1 VPLPNPKSRLNTV
14 LSTADPEGKGF
25 RGLMRGDVMEKAE
38 MIRRYLRDKGQLIMP
53 GVYDALSAKIACRAG
68 FEVVFIT
75 GYSLSA
81 TLLGEPDFGVLTQT
95 EMLAATQRICSV
107 ADVPVIVDADTGY
120 GNAINVIRTV
130 QELIRAGAAGMFLE
144 DQVWPKRCGHM
155 KGKQVIPLEEY
166 LKKLR
171 AAVETRGNSDFYI
184 VARTDARQALG
195 LDDAISRGK
204 AFKAAGAD
212 AVFIEAPETKE
223 EMIEISRHVA
233 GPLVANMLERGVTP
247 ILGPQELKEL
257 GFALVVWPLAP
268 VYSVAQSLTDVYST
282 LRRDGST
289 KAILHKLM
297 PFDEFNK
304 IVGLDEKYALD
315 GRFRS

>member
-1 VPLPNPKSRLNTV
+1 
-14 LSTADPEGKGF
+14 
-25 RGLMRGDVMEKAE
+25 MEKAK
-38 MIRRYLRDKGQLIMP
+38 LVRDALARHGQLIMP
-53 GVYDALSAKIACRAG
+53 GVYDALSAKIATRSG
-68 FEVVFIT
+68 FEVIFIT

-95 EMLAATQRICSV
+95 EVVSAAQRVCSV
-107 ADVPVIVDADTGY
+107 VDTPVIVDADTGY

-130 QELIRAGAAGMFLE
+130 EDLLRAGAAGMFLE

-155 KGKQVIPLEEY
+155 KGKQVIALDEQ

-171 AAVETRGNSDFYI
+171 AAVEAKGDQDFFI
-184 VARTDARQALG
+184 VARTDSRQALG
-195 LDDAISRGK
+195 LAEAIERGR

-212 AVFIEAPETKE
+212 AIFIEAPESKE
-223 EMIEISRHVA
+223 EMAEIAKNVP

-247 ILGPQELKEL
+247 LMGPKEL
-257 GFALVVWPLAP
+257 LDLGFQLIVWPLAP
-268 VYSVAQSLTDVYST
+268 LYSVAKSLTEVYTT

-289 KAILHKLM
+289 LKILDRLM
-297 PFDEFNK
+297 PFDEFNA

-315 GRFRS
+315 AKYRS

>member
-1 VPLPNPKSRLNTV
+1 
-14 LSTADPEGKGF
+14 
-25 RGLMRGDVMEKAE
+25 MEKAKL
-38 MIRRYLRDKGQLIMP
+38 IRQALAQRGQLIMP
-53 GVYDALSAKIACRAG
+53 GVYDALSAKIAARTG

-95 EMLAATQRICSV
+95 EVVGAAQRICSV
-107 ADVPVIVDADTGY
+107 VNAPVIVDADTGY

-130 QELIRAGAAGMFLE
+130 EDLLRAGAAGMFLE

-155 KGKQVIPLEEY
+155 KGKQVIPLDEQ

-171 AAVETRGNSDFYI
+171 AAVEAKDEQDFFI

-195 LDDAISRGK
+195 LAEAIKRGI
-204 AFKAAGAD
+204 AFKEAGAD

-223 EMIEISRHVA
+223 EMAEIARKVP

-247 ILGPQELKEL
+247 LMGPKELKEL
-257 GFALVVWPLAP
+257 GFDLIVWPLAP
-268 VYSVAQSLTDVYST
+268 LYSVAKSLTDVYAT

-289 KAILHKLM
+289 LAILDRLM
-297 PFDEFNK
+297 PFNEFND
-304 IVGLDEKYALD
+304 IVELDAKYALD
-315 GRFRS
+315 AKYRS

>member
-1 VPLPNPKSRLNTV
+1 
-14 LSTADPEGKGF
+14 
-25 RGLMRGDVMEKAE
+25 MEKTQR
-38 MIRRYLRDKGQLIMP
+38 IRDSLAQHGQLIMP
-53 GVYDALSAKIACRAG
+53 GVYDALSAKIAARAG
-68 FEVVFIT
+68 FEAVFIT

-95 EMLAATQRICSV
+95 EVVGAAQRICSV
-107 ADVPVIVDADTGY
+107 VDTPVIVDADTGY

-130 QELIRAGAAGMFLE
+130 EDLLRAGAAGMFLE

-155 KGKQVIPLEEY
+155 KGKQVIPLDEQ

-171 AAVETRGNSDFYI
+171 AAVDAKGVSDFFI

-195 LDDAISRGK
+195 LAEAIKRGM
-204 AFKAAGAD
+204 AFKEAGAD
-212 AVFIEAPETKE
+212 AVFIEAPESKE
-223 EMIEISRHVA
+223 EMKEIAGQVP

-247 ILGPQELKEL
+247 LMGPKELKQL
-257 GFALVVWPLAP
+257 GFELIVWPLAP
-268 VYSVAQSLTDVYST
+268 LYAVAKSLTDVYTT

-289 KAILHKLM
+289 LAILEQLM
-297 PFDEFNK
+297 PFNEFND

-315 GRFRS
+315 TKYRN